1 MCGGGGGGVA
11 CSVAYGVAYR
21 LVWCGLSSR
30 MVWPMV
36 WHMVWPVVWHMVWLV
51 VRAKKKHMGKHEQTN
66 HKPHHTSNH
75 KPHHTSNHRQTTSHT
90 IGHIL
95 GVSLVVLPPGRSP
108 FARMPVGIR
117 RKARGDGSNPER

>member
-1 MCGGGGGGVA
+1 MIVIVSLDVWCGLYHMTYGVAYGVA
-11 CSVAYGVAYR
+11 CSVAYGVA
-21 LVWCGLSSR
+21 CSTC
-30 MVWPMV
+30 
-36 WHMVWPVVWHMVWLV
+36 
-51 VRAKKKHMGKHEQTN
+51 KKKHMGKHEQTNHKPHHTSN